1 MTLENMFSLM
11 KGRLKFQKVN
21 EELKV
26 PFTFSFYIRRVSF
39 IKHGWLPNFEKGA
52 VWATGK

>member
-1 MTLENMFSLM
+1 MVMTLENMFSLM

-26 PFTFSFYIRRVSF
+26 PFNITNIF
-39 IKHGWLPNFEKGA
+39 ILH
-52 VWATGK
+52 